1 MTFTR
6 IYNRP
11 EYKDRRR
18 ELRATMTAAERMI
31 WERVRG
37 SQLGCRFRR
46 QHSIGDYIV
55 DFYCPTARLVVEI
68 DGSIHESESQQNHD
82 TLRTLYLK
90 SVGHHVLRF
99 TNKEVQENVDRV
111 IHIISSYCP

>member
-68 DGSIHESESQQNHD
+68 EPLPQTWEGVARRR
-82 TLRTLYLK
+82 LCV
-90 SVGHHVLRF
+90 VGRG
-99 TNKEVQENVDRV
+99 
-111 IHIISSYCP
+111 

>member
-68 DGSIHESESQQNHD
+68 DGSIHESEQQQDHD
-82 TLRTLYLK
+82 ILRTLYLK

-99 TNKEVQENVDRV
+99 TNKEVQTDIDRV
-111 IHIISSYCP
+111 LSVIRGQCP

>member
-1 MTFTR
+1 MTLTR
-6 IYNRP
+6 IYSRP

-18 ELRATMTAAERMI
+18 ELRTTMTAAERMI

-37 SQLGCRFRR
+37 SQLGFRFRR

-55 DFYCPTARLVVEI
+55 DFYCPTVRLIIEI
-68 DGSIHESESQQNHD
+68 DGSIHENEQQKSHD

-90 SVGHHVLRF
+90 SLGHHVLRF
-99 TNKEVQENVDRV
+99 TNNEVQENVDRV
-111 IHIISSYCP
+111 IHIIGSYCP

>member
-37 SQLGCRFRR
+37 SQLGSRFRR

-55 DFYCPTARLVVEI
+55 DFYCPTARLVIEI
-68 DGSIHESESQQNHD
+68 DGSTHNSEQQQNHD
-82 TLRTLYLK
+82 ALRTHYLK

-99 TNKEVQENVDRV
+99 TNKEVQEDIDHILAV
-111 IHIISSYCP
+111 IRSHCP